1 MDVFLKLILAHL
13 LGDYTFQRD
22 HWVAHKEKKKWKSH
36 WLLVH
41 VLIHTILVFLFLLP
55 QSIGELW
62 WVPVIIFVTH
72 WMTDAAKLQFQGK
85 KKKRIIPWF
94 FLDQCIH
101 FIIIGIIAFSA
112 DGVPDFLCDWNSTQV
127 LLLLVS
133 ILSLTKPAAIVIK
146 ILISGWAD
154 ETTEKGALPNAGMYI
169 GMLERLFV
177 FGFMAS
183 GYWEGIGFLL
193 AAKSVFRFGDLN
205 KTKDRN
211 LTEYILIGTLLSFG
225 MAILTGMIY
234 LYLKSQIN

>member
-1 MDVFLKLILAHL
+1 MELFLKLILTHI
-13 LGDYTFQRD
+13 LGDFIFQRD
-22 HWVAHKEKKKWKSH
+22 HWVVDKEKKKWKSP

-41 VLIHTILVFLFLLP
+41 VLVHTVLVFLILLP
-55 QSIGELW
+55 QSVGELW
-62 WVPVIIFVTH
+62 WITVVIFGTH
-72 WMTDAAKLQFQGK
+72 WLIDAAKLQFQGK

-94 FLDQCIH
+94 ILDQCIH
-101 FIIIGIIAFSA
+101 VIVIGTIAFSVN
-112 DGVPDFLCDWNSTQV
+112 GVPDFLYDWNSTQA
-127 LLLLVS
+127 LLLIVS
-133 ILSLTKPAAIVIK
+133 ILSLTKPAAILIK

-154 ETTEKGALPNAGMYI
+154 ATTEKGALPNAGMYI

-225 MAILTGMIY
+225 AAILTGMFY
-234 LYLKSQIN
+234 LYLKSLII